1 MKKKLLII
9 FFLFLGTEKLFSET
23 NNSIIITVGSQPI
36 TRLDLIKEIKFISV
50 LSNTNIN
57 ESNKEKIRDLAVQ
70 TLVKRAIKK
79 NEIERLK
86 ITQYNP
92 KDIDRQ
98 ISNIAKNLG
107 LDEEGLK
114 ILMKEKNL
122 RYDDIV
128 KNFEIDLKWNTAI
141 FKLYK
146 NKISL
151 NTLEIEDKI
160 NFELKKIKL
169 NKSLLLSE
177 IQVNL
182 SSEGLE
188 HTANKVLSKIE
199 EVGFEN
205 AARDLS
211 VSSSAKNGGSIGWVK
226 ENALSKKIYEN
237 IKNLKNGE
245 VSKPMSM
252 EEMVIFI
259 KKIDEKSNSPD
270 LETIKKKIVRQEK
283 MKKLDMF
290 SNSHYSDL
298 EKKIKVKFL

>member
-23 NNSIIITVGSQPI
+23 NNSIIITVGNQPI

-50 LSNTNIN
+50 LSNTNVD
-57 ESNKEKIRDLAVQ
+57 ESNKERIRDLAVQ

-79 NEIERLK
+79 NEVERLK
-86 ITQYNP
+86 ITQYNA

-107 LDEEGLK
+107 LDREGLK
-114 ILMKEKNL
+114 IFMKKKNL

-160 NFELKKIKL
+160 NSELKKTKL
-169 NKSLLLSE
+169 IKSLLLSE

-182 SSEGLE
+182 SSE
-188 HTANKVLSKIE
+188 
-199 EVGFEN
+199 
-205 AARDLS
+205 
-211 VSSSAKNGGSIGWVK
+211 
-226 ENALSKKIYEN
+226 
-237 IKNLKNGE
+237 
-245 VSKPMSM
+245 
-252 EEMVIFI
+252 
-259 KKIDEKSNSPD
+259 
-270 LETIKKKIVRQEK
+270 
-283 MKKLDMF
+283 
-290 SNSHYSDL
+290 
-298 EKKIKVKFL
+298 

>member
-1 MKKKLLII
+1 MYLQETRCLNS
-9 FFLFLGTEKLFSET
+9 FFFV
-23 NNSIIITVGSQPI
+23 I
-36 TRLDLIKEIKFISV
+36 IKEIKFISV
-50 LSNTNIN
+50 LSNTNVD
-57 ESNKEKIRDLAVQ
+57 ESNKERIRDLAVQ

-79 NEIERLK
+79 NEVERLK
-86 ITQYNP
+86 ITQYNA

-107 LDEEGLK
+107 LDREGLK
-114 ILMKEKNL
+114 IFMKKKNL

-160 NFELKKIKL
+160 NSELKKTKL

-188 HTANKVLSKIE
+188 LTTNKVLSKIE

-205 AARDLS
+205 AARDLG
-211 VSSSAKNGGSIGWVK
+211 VSESAKNGGNIGWIK
-226 ENALSKKIYEN
+226 ENELSKKIYE
-237 IKNLKNGE
+237 
-245 VSKPMSM
+245 
-252 EEMVIFI
+252 
-259 KKIDEKSNSPD
+259 
-270 LETIKKKIVRQEK
+270 
-283 MKKLDMF
+283 
-290 SNSHYSDL
+290 YCY
-298 EKKIKVKFL
+298 